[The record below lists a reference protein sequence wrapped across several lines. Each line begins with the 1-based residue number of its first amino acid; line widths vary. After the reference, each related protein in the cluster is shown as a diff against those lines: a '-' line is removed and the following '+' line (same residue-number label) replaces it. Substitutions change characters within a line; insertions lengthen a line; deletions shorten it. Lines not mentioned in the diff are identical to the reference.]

1 MHMHYH
7 ILNLYAQ
14 NPNLCV
20 YVHVCDFNSAI
31 IFFLPVALLLNF
43 YLSYAFTCWEELLSD
58 ILHCSSAAQDAAG
71 DIFSKTVIFLSVYS
85 NYSVIASIQLTS
97 LGK

>member
-1 MHMHYH
+1 MHYH

-20 YVHVCDFNSAI
+20 YVHACDFNSAI
-31 IFFLPVALLLNF
+31 TFFLPVALLLQF
-43 YLSYAFTCWEELLSD
+43 YLSSAFTCWEELLSN
-58 ILHCSSAAQDAAG
+58 ILHCSSAVQDAIG
-71 DIFSKTVIFLSVYS
+71 DIFRKTVFFLSVYS
-85 NYSVIASIQLTS
+85 DYNVIALIQLTS